1 MEGAV
6 SMRYRVERPSYLK
19 VCLPLTVPSDSHAQ
33 TPQLRRTKPFFASDG
48 TETTQSSGITNFGLV
63 LSREHGFGRLSSMS
77 CVRRGLLHLEDRRW
91 ACPVLAMYA
100 VTSERC
106 VCHGVYAVY
115 YN

>member
-48 TETTQSSGITNFGLV
+48 TETTQSSGITNFGFV
-63 LSREHGFGRLSSMS
+63 LSREHGFGRLSSMLWYRAS
-77 CVRRGLLHLEDRRW
+77 PSRTPPPRRPSVGMSGPCD
-91 ACPVLAMYA
+91 
-100 VTSERC
+100 
-106 VCHGVYAVY
+106 VCGDQ
-115 YN
+115 